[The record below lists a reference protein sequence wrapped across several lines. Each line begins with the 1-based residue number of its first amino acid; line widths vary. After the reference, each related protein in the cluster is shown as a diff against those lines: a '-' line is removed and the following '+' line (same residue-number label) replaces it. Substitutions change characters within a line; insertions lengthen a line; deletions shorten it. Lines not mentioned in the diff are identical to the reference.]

1 MTESQMKFIELSKK
15 YEATKESMKTMKLEL
30 TDLMVRIGI
39 GNHFQD
45 PEDKTVFQIVKPLG
59 TFISFDNLAYERT
72 KREGEVKGSMSKKKA
87 EELGY
92 IVK

>member
-1 MTESQMKFIELSKK
+1 MKQRFIELSKA
-15 YEATKESMKTMKLEL
+15 YEKLKESMKEVKAE
-30 TDLMVRIGI
+30 MVAAMQEIGV

-45 PEDKTVFQIVKPLG
+45 PEDGTVFQIVEPIG
-59 TFISFDNLAYERT
+59 TFVSFDRIGYERT

-92 IVK
+92 SV